1 MLITITSE
9 VVLSLSQYGFKL
21 HTLDVCTLPRNVARG
36 KIVTYTEVNRNFTTV
51 HKVVCLHMFGD
62 RIV

>member
-1 MLITITSE
+1 M
-9 VVLSLSQYGFKL
+9 
-21 HTLDVCTLPRNVARG
+21 LDVCTLPHNVARG

-51 HKVVCLHMFGD
+51 HKVVCLYMSGD